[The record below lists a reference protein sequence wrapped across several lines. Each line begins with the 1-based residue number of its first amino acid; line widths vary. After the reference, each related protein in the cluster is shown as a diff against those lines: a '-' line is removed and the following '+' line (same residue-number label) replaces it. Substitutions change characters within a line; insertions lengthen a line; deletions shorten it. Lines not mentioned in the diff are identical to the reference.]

1 MFGFFPETFFKENW
15 SVMPVAGVNYLGHS
29 QAIGI
34 IFIAVNSTCRYWFRR
49 FKAEDFDVND
59 PQRPGTPRTAK
70 TDALKSLL
78 DGNPSQT

>member
-1 MFGFFPETFFKENW
+1 MLLKHATKYDLY
-15 SVMPVAGVNYLGHS
+15 SVKVFSPTVLAD
-29 QAIGI
+29 IG
-34 IFIAVNSTCRYWFRR
+34 
-49 FKAEDFDVND
+49 FDVLKLRILMSMTLND